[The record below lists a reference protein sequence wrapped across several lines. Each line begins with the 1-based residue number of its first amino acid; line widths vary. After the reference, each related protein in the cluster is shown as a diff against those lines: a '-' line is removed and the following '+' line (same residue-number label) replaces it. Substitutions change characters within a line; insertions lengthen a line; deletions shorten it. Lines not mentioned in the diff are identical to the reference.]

1 MRKPLK
7 IGAYS
12 FPSKSS
18 AIQTTRKILHRYDL
32 KSPVTNEEDASFL
45 TALFACH
52 PDYAEKK
59 AGRTI
64 ARFEVHPNKGGTRCF
79 YAVFADSGMID
90 FSYKLAIDGALL
102 VKK

>member
-1 MRKPLK
+1 MRKLLK
-7 IGAYS
+7 IGSYS

-32 KSPVTNEEDASFL
+32 KSPLTIEEDARFL
-45 TALFACH
+45 TTLFACH
-52 PDYAEKK
+52 PDYTDKT

-79 YAVFADSGMID
+79 YAVFAEGGMID
-90 FSYKLAIDGALL
+90 FSYKLAIEGAARMG
-102 VKK
+102 